1 MLDVE
6 TLALDWLI
14 AQSHTD
20 LPPAAFRRLIQT
32 VSHPANLLNLP
43 AKTASELLLCAQ
55 RLRRLERALSSVSIR
70 DQLSAE
76 LRRAGAGLICCHCPS
91 YPLLLKEI
99 HDPPPLLY
107 YRGELGLLSQ
117 PLLAVVGS
125 RRPSRG
131 GVRDATDFA
140 KALSNSGLTVVSGMA
155 MGIDSAAHLG
165 ALAGKSAS
173 IAVLGTGIDICYPR
187 RNQGLYEELGQSG
200 LLLSE
205 FAPGTGPRRHQFP
218 LRNRVISGMSL
229 GVLVVEAAIN
239 SGSLI
244 TARQALEQNREVF
257 ALPGSIH
264 NPASRGCNSLIRQG
278 AKLVDSL
285 GDIIEELSGW
295 SGNSC
300 ETAEAQEP
308 LPPEAV
314 VLDLGFEPTP
324 LDVLAQRAEL
334 STAEM
339 LSMLSDLELSGWVE
353 QTAGGWQ
360 RCR

>member
-1 MLDVE
+1 ME
-6 TLALDWLI
+6 TVALDWLI
-14 AQSHTD
+14 AQHHID
-20 LPPAAFRRLIQT
+20 LPATVFRRLIQAVPHPEDLLT
-32 VSHPANLLNLP
+32 LPAN
-43 AKTASELLLCAQ
+43 TAAELLLNAP
-55 RLRRLERALSSVSIR
+55 RLRRLEQALSSVSVR
-70 DQLSAE
+70 DELSAG
-76 LRRAGAGLICCHCPS
+76 LRRAGAGLICCHCPC

-99 HDPPPLLY
+99 HDPPSLLY
-107 YRGELGLLSQ
+107 YRGELGLLGQ

-131 GVRDATDFA
+131 GARDATAFA
-140 KALSNSGLTVVSGMA
+140 QALSDSGITVVSGMA
-155 MGIDSAAHLG
+155 MGIDSAAHRG
-165 ALAGKSAS
+165 ALMGKAGT
-173 IAVLGTGIDICYPR
+173 IAVLGTGVDVCYPR

-285 GDIIEELSGW
+285 GDILEELSGW
-295 SGNSC
+295 CGD
-300 ETAEAQEP
+300 TAVTANVEKP

-324 LDVLAQRAEL
+324 LDVIAQRAGL
-334 STAEM
+334 STAAI

-353 QTAGGWQ
+353 QSAGGWQ